1 MQTLGRRPQDSAL
14 SGQRKETRAA
24 GLIRKS
30 GLARRWV
37 CESDEV
43 RRRPSHCLWDHSIE
57 VCSAHPKGQKPP
69 GPAEG
74 AAGSV
79 RHPPV
84 GPGFLLESS
93 PARARDSSLRRS
105 RSGSIQRPRKRCP
118 WAWKKTR
125 RAHAAAQAL
134 RPCGRPPL
142 ALSLAAKPASE
153 ASYPDVGLASGS
165 CSGPSSRPRGKEWE
179 WEGPREGPRAPIGKK
194 LVCRAQYSFARERP
208 CGARNGG
215 DAGVRALDGRG
226 DVADFG
232 QVPPGR
238 PPGQQREGHA
248 DPRA

>member
-1 MQTLGRRPQDSAL
+1 MPTPRGKNRQGRPRARRGACATPRSGPASFLNLPLREPETRHSGARGVGAFSVRESAALGLGRRLDAPTP
-14 SGQRKETRAA
+14 RP
-24 GLIRKS
+24 
-30 GLARRWV
+30 
-37 CESDEV
+37 
-43 RRRPSHCLWDHSIE
+43 RPS
-57 VCSAHPKGQKPP
+57 A
-69 GPAEG
+69 PAG
-74 AAGSV
+74 G
-79 RHPPV
+79 
-84 GPGFLLESS
+84 
-93 PARARDSSLRRS
+93 
-105 RSGSIQRPRKRCP
+105 
-118 WAWKKTR
+118 
-125 RAHAAAQAL
+125 
-134 RPCGRPPL
+134 PPL